1 MTEVPPGTIRPASA
15 GEQPPPP
22 RTGRGGGTG
31 AGRRPMLTEE
41 LLRRIVEVV
50 RVGNYLKTAA
60 AYCGVGYS
68 TLMLWQQKGRAQ
80 QQRIED
86 GHPPDPEQAIYL
98 QFVEQVSQAES
109 QAQVTAV
116 AYWRKAMADPSQW
129 RAAMEYL
136 ARKAPEQWAASST
149 VHVADADSQARI
161 DTAVEA
167 ALSSLSIGTGEL
179 PPTEEP
185 PAQQEQEE
193 DP

>member
-1 MTEVPPGTIRPASA
+1 
-15 GEQPPPP
+15 
-22 RTGRGGGTG
+22 
-31 AGRRPMLTEE
+31 
-41 LLRRIVEVV
+41 
-50 RVGNYLKTAA
+50 
-60 AYCGVGYS
+60 
-68 TLMLWQQKGRAQ
+68 
-80 QQRIED
+80 
-86 GHPPDPEQAIYL
+86 
-98 QFVEQVSQAES
+98 
-109 QAQVTAV
+109 
-116 AYWRKAMADPSQW
+116 MADPSQW

-179 PPTEEP
+179 PPDEEP